1 MGGETNHVADF
12 CRASGEDE
20 GVGPALAI
28 LDLVLGH
35 SSLGEG
41 RGDSRGGQ
49 RSKKGS
55 GLHIDSN
62 E

>member
-1 MGGETNHVADF
+1 MGGGTNHIADF
-12 CRASGEDE
+12 CRTPGEDE

-41 RGDSRGGQ
+41 RGNSSSGQ
-49 RSKKGS
+49 RSEKGS